1 MNHLKITIVVLSL
14 AAVGFPGRLPA
25 QEGDVNL
32 SLRSIRAR
40 KLAENWQGYRVV
52 LTLADGRRVKG
63 KFEEADFFT
72 FTLKDDDRA
81 VAYAIKE
88 IEAVTLRP
96 GVMEAVLA
104 VLGGALGGVMGAGIV
119 ALTAPE
125 AASAAVATAGVLGAT
140 LGLWWGY
147 KAFFQEV
154 EIVLDE

>member
-1 MNHLKITIVVLSL
+1 MNYLKITIVALSL

-25 QEGDVNL
+25 QEGDASL

-40 KLAENWQGYRVV
+40 KLAENWQGHRVV

-63 KFEEADFFT
+63 KFVAADFFT
-72 FTLKDDDRA
+72 FTLKDGNRA
-81 VAYAIKE
+81 VAYAIEE

-96 GVMEAVLA
+96 GAMEAVLA
-104 VLGGALGGVMGAGIV
+104 VIGGALGGGMGAGIV
-119 ALTAPE
+119 SLTEPDAAP
-125 AASAAVATAGVLGAT
+125 AVVATAGVLGAT